1 MVSIII
7 AAYNAEKYIK
17 ECLDSII
24 NQTYKNLQIIVVN
37 DGSTD
42 STLSIC
48 QQYKDKRIEIITKKN
63 GGLSSARNE
72 GLTHVR
78 GEFVYFVDSDDVI
91 SPNAI
96 EVMLDLINSSNSDIA
111 VSGYEKFV
119 TSYSNDDRYNKNET
133 KIYTS
138 KSYLEEILSLQKNT
152 YAWATLIKAKYI
164 EKLVFPENHYYEDLA
179 TMYLLFV
186 EAGKIAYTPT
196 KLLKYRQNPT
206 SIVHT
211 YKKEKVEDY
220 VNYGIKM
227 CDYIEKRYPNLYK
240 KCNTY
245 KCYIYIAAYSMQLG
259 APKKEHV
266 SYDSELLKYRRKIE
280 ISSLPRAIKIK
291 ILAFKYSIPFGKLL
305 LKLKR
310 RASSCKNA

>member
-7 AAYNAEKYIK
+7 AAYNAEKYIE

-42 STLSIC
+42 NTLSIC
-48 QQYKDKRIEIITKKN
+48 QGYNDKRIEIITKEN

-78 GEFVYFVDSDDVI
+78 GDFIYFVDSDDVI
-91 SPNAI
+91 CSNTI
-96 EVMLDLINSSNSDIA
+96 EVMLDLISSCNSDIA

-119 TSYSNDDRYNKNET
+119 TSYSNENNYNKKET
-133 KIYTS
+133 IIYNS
-138 KSYLEEILSLQKNT
+138 KDYLEEILSLKKNT
-152 YAWATLIKAKYI
+152 YAWGTLIKTKYI
-164 EKLVFPENHYYEDLA
+164 EKIVFPKNHYYEDLA
-179 TMYLLFV
+179 IMYLLFDS
-186 EAGKIAYTPT
+186 ASKIAYTPT

-227 CDYIEKRYPNLYK
+227 CNYIEKKYPDLYK

-245 KCYIYIAAYSMQLG
+245 RCYIYIAVYSMQFE
-259 APKKEHV
+259 APRKDRI
-266 SYDSELLKYRRKIE
+266 SYDSELLELRKKIDL
-280 ISSLPRAIKIK
+280 SSLPMPIKVK
-291 ILAFKYSIPFGKLL
+291 IMVFKYSIPFGKLL
-305 LKLKR
+305 LKMKR
-310 RASSCKNA
+310 RVL